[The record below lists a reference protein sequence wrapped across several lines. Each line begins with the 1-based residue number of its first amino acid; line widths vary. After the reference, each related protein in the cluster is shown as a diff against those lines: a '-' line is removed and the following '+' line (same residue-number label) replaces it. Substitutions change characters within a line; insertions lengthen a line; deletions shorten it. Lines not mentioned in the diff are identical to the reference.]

1 MTEGQMQIF
10 VGLVRDMRVWQ
21 QVHATTG
28 SPEARVRAQEWEV
41 LVDQALDGLRQ
52 QGQEEGDTP

>member
-10 VGLVRDMRVWQ
+10 VGLVRDMRTWQ

-28 SPEARVRAQEWEV
+28 SPEARVRALEWEV
-41 LVDQALDGLRQ
+41 LVDNALEGLLQHRR
-52 QGQEEGDTP
+52 EEGDTP

>member
-10 VGLVRDMRVWQ
+10 VGLVADMRTWQ

-28 SPEARVRAQEWEV
+28 SPEARQRALELEV
-41 LVDQALDGLRQ
+41 VVDNALDGLRQ
-52 QGQEEGDTP
+52 QGRDEGDSP

>member
-28 SPEARVRAQEWEV
+28 SPEARQRALELEV
-41 LVDQALDGLRQ
+41 VVDNALEGLLQHRR
-52 QGQEEGDTP
+52 EEGDTP